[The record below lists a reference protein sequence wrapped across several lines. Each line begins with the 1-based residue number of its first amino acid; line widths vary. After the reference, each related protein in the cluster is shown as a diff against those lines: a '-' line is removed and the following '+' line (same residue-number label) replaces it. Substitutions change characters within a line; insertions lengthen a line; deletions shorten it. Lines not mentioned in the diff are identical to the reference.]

1 MLKCGLGKEIDGD
14 KVTQIK
20 CKVCIKHEQNIG
32 MKGFSNLR
40 ITSTTSV
47 KKDVKRDLEKEMS
60 WKAC

>member
-1 MLKCGLGKEIDGD
+1 MLKCELGKEIDGD

-60 WKAC
+60 